1 MKIIYALNN
10 AENHRYQ
17 TSYENSLIRRVFYAN
32 VIVFYF
38 PLLWTFVDQRN
49 EERFFDM
56 FYIMAVAM
64 AVKQI
69 AYNLFEALYP
79 LIMFKPH
86 IDRLK
91 ETYWS
96 ARADFMTPKQK

>member
-1 MKIIYALNN
+1 MKIIYALND

-17 TSYENSLIRRVFYAN
+17 TSYENSLIPRVFYGN
-32 VIVFYF
+32 VIVFYG
-38 PLLWTFVDQRN
+38 PLIYSFVDLQN
-49 EERFFDM
+49 EDRFFDM

-69 AYNLFEALYP
+69 AYNVFEALYP

-91 ETYWS
+91 DHYWS
-96 ARADFMTPKQK
+96 VRADFMTPE